1 MSSADTVIIS
11 KSVSSLT
18 TSPTSSIQDS
28 KVKIITPINE
38 STNIESKKCDLF
50 SKLIINLINLIY
62 SRDGDSVSNN
72 SQKNLTE
79 KEVI

>member
-50 SKLIINLINLIY
+50 SKLIINF
-62 SRDGDSVSNN
+62 RDGDSVSNN